1 VAQPGFLNQ
10 WANFSC
16 VEKKQWAKW
25 ARFLWIG
32 QKFLAQQ
39 STDNVEKTQKK
50 MIWGSFNQKM
60 H

>member
-1 VAQPGFLNQ
+1 MPVAQPGFLDQ

-16 VEKKQWAKW
+16 VEKKRW
-25 ARFLWIG
+25 ARFLLTG

-50 MIWGSFNQKM
+50 LK
-60 H
+60 